1 MTLVPDGERS
11 FPPGGNKGKER
22 KTYMDIFS
30 FITLFGGL
38 ALFLYGMSLMSQGLE
53 KLAGGKLEAIL
64 KRMTSNPLKS
74 LFLGMGITAVIQSSS
89 AVTVMLVGL
98 VNSGIMHLSGTV
110 GVIMGSNIGTTVT
123 AWILSLI
130 GIESDNVWVKLLKPE
145 SFSPVLALIGIV
157 LIMSSKTSKK
167 RDIGSIMIGFAILM
181 YGMEFMSD
189 SVSPL
194 ANSPQFTSMLTA
206 FSNPLLGLLTGL
218 VLTAVIQSS
227 SASVGILQALS
238 LTGSI
243 SYGMA
248 IPIIMGQNIGTCVT
262 ALISS
267 IGVNKNAKRVAV
279 IHISFNIIGT
289 VIFMA
294 FYFVAHFLIDM
305 PFVETAITPV
315 GIAVVHSIFNVTT
328 TVLLLPF
335 SKQLVKLAE
344 GTIKVEPETEVAF
357 LDERLLNTPS
367 IALQECNHIATNMA
381 YVAKESMLEA
391 MELLFSYDEAKAEK
405 VEKLEGEADI
415 YEDRLGSYLMK
426 LSGADL
432 SDADSRQISKLLHTI
447 GDFERI
453 SDHAV
458 NIVKAAQE
466 LSEKKIILSKEGLR
480 EIEIAT
486 SAIKEIMEIA
496 IGSFDRNDLQLAYH
510 VEPLEQV
517 VDGIIEEIKLNHVTR
532 LQAGVCTI
540 QHGFVL
546 SDILTNYERVSD
558 HCSNIAVAMIELSK
572 STFDTH
578 EYLDKLKTMADPA
591 FREMFMEYK
600 KKYAI

>member
-1 MTLVPDGERS
+1 
-11 FPPGGNKGKER
+11 
-22 KTYMDIFS
+22 MDIFS
-30 FITLFGGL
+30 FISLFGGL
-38 ALFLYGMSLMSQGLE
+38 ALFLYGMNLMSQGLE
-53 KLAGGKLEAIL
+53 KLAGGKLEEIL
-64 KRMTSNPLKS
+64 RRMTSSPLKS
-74 LFLGMGITAVIQSSS
+74 LFLGIGITAVIQSSS

-98 VNSGIMHLSGTV
+98 VNSGIMQLSGTV

-130 GIESDNVWVKLLKPE
+130 GIESDNVWVRLLKPE
-145 SFSPVLALIGIV
+145 SFSPVLALVGII
-157 LIMSSKTSKK
+157 LMMSAKSSRKK
-167 RDIGSIMIGFAILM
+167 DIGSILIGFAILM
-181 YGMEFMSD
+181 YGMDFMSD

-194 ANSPQFTSMLTA
+194 ADSPKFASILTA

-238 LTGSI
+238 LTGGI

-248 IPIIMGQNIGTCVT
+248 IPIIMGQNIGTCAT

-267 IGVNKNAKRVAV
+267 IGVSKNAKRVAV

-289 VIFMA
+289 VIFMTL
-294 FYFVAHFLIDM
+294 YFIAHFLIDM
-305 PFVETAITPV
+305 PFIERAISPV
-315 GIAVVHSIFNVTT
+315 GIAVVHSIFNITT

-344 GTIKVEPETEVAF
+344 GTIKTEPEKEIAF

-367 IALQECNHIATNMA
+367 IALQECNHIATDMA
-381 YVAKESMLEA
+381 YVAKNSMMAA
-391 MELLFSYDEAKAEK
+391 MDLLFDYDREKAENVK
-405 VEKLEGEADI
+405 ELEKEADI
-415 YEDRLGSYLMK
+415 YEDRLGSYLVR
-426 LSGADL
+426 LSGAQL

-458 NIVKAAQE
+458 NVTEAAQE
-466 LSEKKIILSKEGLR
+466 LSEKKIVLSEEGRR
-480 EIEIAT
+480 EIRIAT
-486 SAIKEIMEIA
+486 SAIKEILDIA
-496 IGSFDRNDLQLAYH
+496 ITAFDEDDLEMAFR
-510 VEPLEQV
+510 VEPLEQA
-517 VDGIIEEIKLNHVTR
+517 VDGIIEEIKLNHVNR
-532 LQAGVCTI
+532 LQTGTCTI

-572 STFDTH
+572 SSFDTH
-578 EYLDKLKTMADPA
+578 KYLDKLKTMSDPE
-591 FREMFMEYK
+591 FKEMFAEYQ
-600 KKYAI
+600 KKYAIS